1 MIAVIGE
8 MTVSFRKNGD
18 VWTRRFSGLGY
29 NWAKKLKEEKNDVLL
44 LTVLP
49 FGDLGKEMAD
59 DLVSN
64 SIVFDPDMHM
74 PLNPVIEVENEC
86 FMRSSSSLALSTE
99 RLSDALSYFSDVK
112 SVVVSSNLLSYN
124 PVSSA
129 ILDSLSFMYPQP
141 RVAVDTGFNPKAIG
155 QGEMMRRRFEELS
168 SCISSFLATDDKD
181 AILDFLR

>member
-59 DLVSN
+59 DLVSVRYRGGRQVN
-64 SIVFDPDMHM
+64 GVKTADFIA
-74 PLNPVIEVENEC
+74 EVHK
-86 FMRSSSSLALSTE
+86 T
-99 RLSDALSYFSDVK
+99 
-112 SVVVSSNLLSYN
+112 
-124 PVSSA
+124 
-129 ILDSLSFMYPQP
+129 IDSKEQL
-141 RVAVDTGFNPKAIG
+141 
-155 QGEMMRRRFEELS
+155 
-168 SCISSFLATDDKD
+168 
-181 AILDFLR
+181 

>member
-1 MIAVIGE
+1 
-8 MTVSFRKNGD
+8 
-18 VWTRRFSGLGY
+18 
-29 NWAKKLKEEKNDVLL
+29 
-44 LTVLP
+44 
-49 FGDLGKEMAD
+49 
-59 DLVSN
+59 
-64 SIVFDPDMHM
+64 
-74 PLNPVIEVENEC
+74 
-86 FMRSSSSLALSTE
+86 MRSSSSLALSTE

-155 QGEMMRRRFEELS
+155 QEEMMRRRFEELS